1 MINFLSLRDSHE
13 RSNDLR
19 FQTTFS
25 YAHFKF
31 AWYGFLELLCSTIDF
46 EKGFQCGQCGSSPVN
61 VIMDATT
68 LAHRKDLK
76 FWSSNLQNA
85 TSYFF
90 YNCSCHKDRVLIS
103 DPYTRLLLQRY
114 AGEQPPL
121 TMMEFKKM
129 VELLGFHSLPL
140 QNLVKSFG
148 TSTCPPPYVPFLKS
162 LALDSPI
169 CGMFHPSINLRQ
181 TLIEMREKD
190 PKTSPKLLEDTNFH
204 RPHFLDSGAG
214 SSLACSLGSSLVFFF
229 LVFLNGFFQSFLL
242 SC

>member
-19 FQTTFS
+19 FQKTFS

-31 AWYGFLELLCSTIDF
+31 AWYGFLELLCGTIDF

-61 VIMDATT
+61 VIMDATA

-85 TSYFF
+85 TSEKVLQVPYT
-90 YNCSCHKDRVLIS
+90 CHKDRVLIA
-103 DPYTRLLLQRY
+103 DPYTRSLLQRY
-114 AGEQPPL
+114 AKEQPPL
-121 TMMEFKKM
+121 TMLEFTKM
-129 VELLGFHSLPL
+129 VELLAFHSQPL

-148 TSTCPPPYVPFLKS
+148 NSTCPPPYVPFLKS

-169 CGMFHPSINLRQ
+169 CGMFHPSKNLRQ
-181 TLIEMREKD
+181 TLIEMKEKD
-190 PKTSPKLLEDTNFH
+190 PKTSPKLLEDHFNFA
-204 RPHFLDSGAG
+204 L
-214 SSLACSLGSSLVFFF
+214 
-229 LVFLNGFFQSFLL
+229 
-242 SC
+242 

>member
-1 MINFLSLRDSHE
+1 M
-13 RSNDLR
+13 
-19 FQTTFS
+19 
-25 YAHFKF
+25 
-31 AWYGFLELLCSTIDF
+31 
-46 EKGFQCGQCGSSPVN
+46 
-61 VIMDATT
+61 
-68 LAHRKDLK
+68 
-76 FWSSNLQNA
+76 
-85 TSYFF
+85 
-90 YNCSCHKDRVLIS
+90 LIS

-190 PKTSPKLLEDTNFH
+190 PKTSLKLLEDLQMQLPLVNSLFQLKTKKQEAH
-204 RPHFLDSGAG
+204 RPQQSPKYHSPYTSRCLI
-214 SSLACSLGSSLVFFF
+214 
-229 LVFLNGFFQSFLL
+229 FQSIFKVQLQICSNL
-242 SC
+242 NMSLK

>member
-1 MINFLSLRDSHE
+1 
-13 RSNDLR
+13 
-19 FQTTFS
+19 
-25 YAHFKF
+25 
-31 AWYGFLELLCSTIDF
+31 
-46 EKGFQCGQCGSSPVN
+46 
-61 VIMDATT
+61 
-68 LAHRKDLK
+68 
-76 FWSSNLQNA
+76 
-85 TSYFF
+85 
-90 YNCSCHKDRVLIS
+90 
-103 DPYTRLLLQRY
+103 
-114 AGEQPPL
+114 
-121 TMMEFKKM
+121 M

-229 LVFLNGFFQSFLL
+229 SCSSMDSFRVSSWAADSGSPGFEVSVVVNAFPHSTQLFKCCETRQLDKAFPMYKYLRMLQEIIRKSSRFESDCQIPWIFSILEMYLTCVSTHILTKTLKEAFMAHKTFPVALVQPRDIFQNQKYFQTV
-242 SC
+242 

>member
-1 MINFLSLRDSHE
+1 MWKWYLSRPPETRSHIACLSKKALTLIKSALQYKIQIKSRQFCTLRSCTDKSYFIKCTSYGSWTCKNCTRIRICKICSELAHRWGDILVNFDPCINEIFPYYWSTIASIIFFFRTTLYTYFLSLRDSHE

-85 TSYFF
+85 TSE
-90 YNCSCHKDRVLIS
+90 KVLQV
-103 DPYTRLLLQRY
+103 PYT
-114 AGEQPPL
+114 
-121 TMMEFKKM
+121 
-129 VELLGFHSLPL
+129 
-140 QNLVKSFG
+140 
-148 TSTCPPPYVPFLKS
+148 
-162 LALDSPI
+162 
-169 CGMFHPSINLRQ
+169 
-181 TLIEMREKD
+181 
-190 PKTSPKLLEDTNFH
+190 
-204 RPHFLDSGAG
+204 
-214 SSLACSLGSSLVFFF
+214 
-229 LVFLNGFFQSFLL
+229 
-242 SC
+242 

>member
-1 MINFLSLRDSHE
+1 MWSVWVISSKCHHGCNNTCSQE
-13 RSNDLR
+13 RPQVLEQQPSEC
-19 FQTTFS
+19 
-25 YAHFKF
+25 HFWK
-31 AWYGFLELLCSTIDF
+31 S
-46 EKGFQCGQCGSSPVN
+46 
-61 VIMDATT
+61 
-68 LAHRKDLK
+68 
-76 FWSSNLQNA
+76 
-85 TSYFF
+85 SYFF

-214 SSLACSLGSSLVFFF
+214 SSLACSLGSS
-229 LVFLNGFFQSFLL
+229 
-242 SC
+242 